1 MKYPKTT
8 RIFFEACRIILATTF
23 IFSGFVKAVDPWGT
37 AIKIGEYLAAFDME
51 WLYGWR
57 FILSIWLSG
66 AEMMLGCMV
75 LFKVRLRLTSIFIFC
90 TMIFFT
96 GLTLVLAILDPIED
110 CGCFGDAIRLTN
122 WETFIKNMVLL
133 PMSFIVFW
141 SSRRLPWIP
150 TWRDGAFMLFFGTIA
165 FGIGVYSYLHLPLID
180 FLPYK
185 VGTDLATAVHEPATG
200 EVETIVICR
209 NIETGETMEFDINDT
224 EWCDESK
231 WEYIDVRNTAIHTRV
246 HPTVRDFAII
256 DGDSLITD
264 AVLAEPGVVYMVC
277 MSSLKDLGPGCERKL
292 ETAVSQA
299 YGRGYHVVCLTSEP
313 LGEYPEV
320 MLGAER
326 VKCYNMDATTLK
338 TMLRAKVG
346 VVVLKGGV
354 IVDKENCRDLL
365 DRRELPVY

>member
-1 MKYPKTT
+1 MINPKTT
-8 RIFFEACRIILATTF
+8 KIFFEACRIILAATF
-23 IFSGFVKAVDPWGT
+23 IFSGFVKAVDPWGA
-37 AIKIGEYLAAFDME
+37 AIKIGEYLAAFNLE

-57 FILSIWLSG
+57 FFLSIWLSG

-75 LFKVRLRLTSIFIFC
+75 LFKVRLKLTSIFIFAA
-90 TMIFFT
+90 MIFFT
-96 GLTLVLAILDPIED
+96 GLSLALAIWNPIED

-122 WETFIKNMVLL
+122 WQTFIKNMVLL
-133 PMSFIVFW
+133 PMSFVVFW
-141 SSRRLPWIP
+141 SSRKLPWMP
-150 TWRDGAFMLFFGTIA
+150 TWVDGAFMVFFGTIA
-165 FGIGVYSYLHLPLID
+165 FGIGVYSYRHLPVID

-185 VGTDLATAVHEPATG
+185 IGTDLATEVHATAEG

-209 NIETGETMEFDINDT
+209 NRETGVTGEFDINDT

-231 WEYIDVRNTAIHTRV
+231 WEYIDVKNTALHTRV

-277 MSSLKDLGPGCERKL
+277 MSNAKDLWPQCERRF
-292 ETAVSQA
+292 EIAVNQA
-299 YGRGYHVVCLTSEP
+299 YERGYRVMCLTSEP
-313 LGEYPEV
+313 LDKYPEAAF
-320 MLGAER
+320 GAER